1 MSICAINSGKGYTP
15 TMRHQRCTALIFLLS
30 ILIVSSVSVAA
41 QRRQQIKVYLVA
53 VGDNGQSGKKI
64 GCEDSVVPVTRT
76 IRKTA
81 APLKAALEELLSTP
95 PETGENPK
103 LQNFWKGRNLRVRSV
118 SIRRSTVTIH
128 LSGEVFVAGV
138 CDQPRIE
145 SQIEETA
152 RQFPTVKRVKVFI
165 GKRTL
170 ADSLR

>member
-1 MSICAINSGKGYTP
+1 MIPKICTLLVLISSLIIINPG
-15 TMRHQRCTALIFLLS
+15 
-30 ILIVSSVSVAA
+30 SVAA

-53 VGDNGQSGKKI
+53 VGDNGQAGKKI
-64 GCEDSVVPVTRT
+64 GCEDSLVPVTRT

-95 PETGENPK
+95 HEPGENPK

-118 SIRRSTVTIH
+118 SIRRSTATIH
-128 LSGEVFVAGV
+128 ISGEVFVAGV
-138 CDQPRIE
+138 CDKPRIE

-170 ADSLR
+170 ADAIR